1 MVSAGIIGTFWG
13 TFIALADFQTGAEGS
28 GLDHQAMVNSIP
40 KVLAGMKSAFITSLI
55 GLFSAF
61 VAKITLHHLPK
72 NDPAPLPIEE
82 ETTEL
87 LREIKDGIVGE
98 GDKSL
103 SSQIARLQTEYRDG
117 AAEIKQSIAGDSD
130 SSITSQLVKLRNEN
144 SDGFK
149 KMDARLAELTDEV
162 YRSLVK
168 SLDGLTN
175 ELREVIADQLVAQ
188 LKKTNEVLREQLRE
202 MLNKIEEALIRQFG
216 ETFKQF
222 NEATQAIKKWQ
233 EEHRAHVEQLTAAF
247 QTAAAGITQIRTEC
261 ESIPATMEQL
271 RALMGELDE
280 RLRAFAE
287 MKKSA
292 EESFPVI
299 KANLDSIGADLQK
312 SAEGFTGLE
321 NTITAAYEKASAL
334 AQRHIEM
341 SQTHIENV
349 GTQITRTAE
358 KLTETAEEMIT
369 ESRNAAEQHQ
379 TAIKTTAD
387 EMQTA
392 MRESVAQ
399 TQNAISALAETIQK
413 QATDSAAEI
422 KTAAENWIDESR
434 NAANQ
439 QREDIRGIVDEA
451 QKASQKCVENTQ
463 TALTQMTEQNAQAT
477 TDALTAIVNNWG
489 RQIVGV
495 AEQLAKIIQ
504 NPRQ

>member
-149 KMDARLAELTDEV
+149 KMDAHLGGLATSEKIETLANELRDSILEPLTQTVGSLKDIRESIGSESDSSIASRLENIRESIAGESDSSITSRLAQLNTDN
-162 YRSLVK
+162 RAGFDKLDNR
-168 SLDGLTN
+168 LDGLSDAIRN
-175 ELREVIADQLVAQ
+175 ELVKGMTKILEDLRDVIVNQLVEQ
-188 LKKTNEVLREQLRE
+188 LKKTDDLLRKQLGE
-202 MLNKIEEALIRQFG
+202 MLDRIEEALIRQFG

-261 ESIPATMEQL
+261 ESIPATMEIWKE
-271 RALMGELDE
+271 MMSELNNH
-280 RLRAFAE
+280 LQSFAKI
-287 MKKSA
+287 KKEA
-292 EESFPVI
+292 EHFLPVI
-299 KANLDSIGADLQK
+299 KEHLDSVAEDLRK
-312 SAEGFTGLE
+312 SASNFAAMEGE
-321 NTITAAYEKASAL
+321 
-334 AQRHIEM
+334 
-341 SQTHIENV
+341 IEN
-349 GTQITRTAE
+349 IRADIE
-358 KLTETAEEMIT
+358 K
-369 ESRNAAEQHQ
+369 
-379 TAIKTTAD
+379 
-387 EMQTA
+387 
-392 MRESVAQ
+392 
-399 TQNAISALAETIQK
+399 
-413 QATDSAAEI
+413 
-422 KTAAENWIDESR
+422 
-434 NAANQ
+434 
-439 QREDIRGIVDEA
+439 
-451 QKASQKCVENTQ
+451 TQ
-463 TALTQMTEQNAQAT
+463 TALKKMQDDHAKKLNETIET
-477 TDALTAIVNNWG
+477 IVKSWG
-489 RQIVGV
+489 DEMVGIAARV
-495 AEQLAKIIQ
+495 SQEI
-504 NPRQ
+504 NPSGNK

>member
-149 KMDARLAELTDEV
+149 KMDARLAKLTDEV

-271 RALMGELDE
+271 RTLMGELDE

-321 NTITAAYEKASAL
+321 NTITAAYEQLKA
-334 AQRHIEM
+334 
-341 SQTHIENV
+341 
-349 GTQITRTAE
+349 TAE
-358 KLTETAEEMIT
+358 NIIT
-369 ESRNAAEQHQ
+369 ESRNAGE
-379 TAIKTTAD
+379 K
-387 EMQTA
+387 
-392 MRESVAQ
+392 
-399 TQNAISALAETIQK
+399 
-413 QATDSAAEI
+413 
-422 KTAAENWIDESR
+422 
-434 NAANQ
+434 
-439 QREDIRGIVDEA
+439 QREDIRQIVDAA
-451 QKASQKCVENTQ
+451 QQAAQQCAEETK
-463 TALTQMTEQNAQAT
+463 TALTQMSTEHAQKT
-477 TDALTAIVNNWG
+477 TDAMTAIVENWG
-489 RQIVGV
+489 QNIAGIAEKLGEMSQEISRKLRQ
-495 AEQLAKIIQ
+495 
-504 NPRQ
+504 